1 MVPMMK
7 KIQKINLMF
16 FLLFV
21 AFCTILLY
29 VLGMDFLG
37 RQEKPWHLQPSV
49 HEDSLSVAY
58 TSQYQIYDKIRMI
71 DQVGDSSKRKVLIL
85 VDAWGVPTDEN
96 LLAEDFSLFA
106 KMPHK
111 YGLHQRLANRT
122 KHAELV
128 EYRNNDTTGLYM
140 FGGDSLEYDRNG
152 YIPTLGYREMLF
164 CDSCSDSVMTLKL
177 DSVLVNAEKSVIAW
191 TTQDS
196 RLGNRGKLHRT
207 LTRIAA
213 LAKKYPDVQFIVQ
226 GAHRPILGMPEIRRM
241 HKSHWVP
248 VVILN

>member
-1 MVPMMK
+1 MK
-7 KIQKINLMF
+7 KIQKINLIA

-21 AFCTILLY
+21 AFSTILLY

-37 RQEKPWHLQPSV
+37 RQDKPWHLQPSV
-49 HEDSLSVAY
+49 HEDSLSVTY
-58 TSQYQIYDKIRMI
+58 TSRYNNYDKIRMI
-71 DQVGDSSKRKVLIL
+71 DQVGDPSKRKVLIL

-96 LLAEDFSLFA
+96 LLTEDFFLFA
-106 KMPHK
+106 EVPHK
-111 YGLHQRLANRT
+111 VGLHQRLANRT

-128 EYRNNDTTGLYM
+128 EYRNNDTMGLFL
-140 FGGDSLEYDRNG
+140 FGGDSLEYDRKG
-152 YIPTLGYREMLF
+152 YIPTLGYKEMLF
-164 CDSCSDSVMTLKL
+164 CGSCSDSVMVLKL
-177 DSVLVNAEKSVIAW
+177 DSVLVDAEKRVIAW
-191 TTQDS
+191 TSQDS
-196 RLGNRGKLHRT
+196 RLGDRDKLHST
-207 LTRIAA
+207 LKRIAV

>member
-1 MVPMMK
+1 MK
-7 KIQKINLMF
+7 KIQKINLIV

-21 AFCTILLY
+21 AFSTILLY
-29 VLGMDFLG
+29 ILGMDFLG

-49 HEDSLSVAY
+49 HEDSLSVVYASRY
-58 TSQYQIYDKIRMI
+58 KIYDKIRMI
-71 DQVGDSSKRKVLIL
+71 DQVGDSSKRKTLIL
-85 VDAWGVPTDEN
+85 VDAWGVPSDEN
-96 LLAEDFSLFA
+96 LLANDFSLFA
-106 KMPHK
+106 EVPHK

-128 EYRNNDTTGLYM
+128 EYRNNDTTCLFM
-140 FGGDSLEYDRNG
+140 FGGDSLEYDRKG
-152 YIPTLGYREMLF
+152 YIPTLGYREMLL
-164 CDSCSDSVMTLKL
+164 CGSCSDSVMTLKL
-177 DSVLVNAEKSVIAW
+177 DSVLADSENRMVAW

-196 RLGNRGKLHRT
+196 RLGDRDKLHST
-207 LTRIAA
+207 LKRITV

-226 GAHRPILGMPEIRRM
+226 GTHRPVLGLPEIRRM